1 MQMFLEK
8 EEGEDII
15 VLTFSNDEPE
25 AMAQAIASTVEAIP
39 GVGASVERT
48 CNPRRGMARWKV
60 VIYFF

>member
-25 AMAQAIASTVEAIP
+25 AMAQAIASAVESSP

-48 CNPRRGMARWKV
+48 CNPRRNMARWKV